1 MDQLIN
7 KRVLLCVTGGIAA
20 YKSAELVRLFKNSGS
35 DVRVLMTKSAQE
47 FITPLTMQ
55 ALSGNPIH
63 SDLLDPGAEAAMG
76 HIESVSYTHLTLPTR

>member
-55 ALSGNPIH
+55 ALSGNPIYY
-63 SDLLDPGAEAAMG
+63 DLLDP
-76 HIESVSYTHLTLPTR
+76 